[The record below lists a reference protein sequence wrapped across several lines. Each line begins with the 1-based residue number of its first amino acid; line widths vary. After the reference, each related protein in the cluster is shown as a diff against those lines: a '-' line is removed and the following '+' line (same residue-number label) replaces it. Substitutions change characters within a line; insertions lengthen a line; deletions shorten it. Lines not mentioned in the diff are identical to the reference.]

1 MSRLLKESSLQF
13 GKHLEDEKPYLEQ
26 AAAGLDKN
34 ILGMQGAGGR
44 LEKLRKD
51 GTVGWYKTLINM
63 AIIILLGIVGL
74 IILMLPKL
82 RR

>member
-34 ILGMQGAGGR
+34 ILGMQSTGSKLTR
-44 LEKLRKD
+44 LSKD
-51 GTVGWYKTLINM
+51 GTLGWYKTILNI
-63 AIIILLGIVGL
+63 AIIVTLGIIGL
-74 IILMLPKL
+74 VILMLPKL